1 MGRVGDLPH
10 DRALVARQY
19 VDQEMI
25 GRART
30 PLPVYLQTMGEPQST
45 KTTLLQVR
53 MTPELKAKLER
64 YVERLNDAA
73 FDAGQAPSATISDL
87 VRTWIEEKIE
97 APAQKSLAKGVDQ
110 EQKPASNVLL
120 ALEKLRGV

>member
-1 MGRVGDLPH
+1 
-10 DRALVARQY
+10 
-19 VDQEMI
+19 MI

-53 MTPELKAKLER
+53 MTPEEKAALEK

-87 VRTWIEEKIE
+87 VRTWIKEKIE